1 MDLFALL
8 QSQLGFFLLIFVRI
22 SGIFSVAPVFGSR
35 NVPLIVKAGLSLLIS
50 FILLPL
56 LFRNDII
63 VPESILAYV
72 AVVIGEFL
80 IGLIM
85 GYACS
90 FIFYGIQM
98 AGSLLDT
105 QIGFGIVNV
114 LDPQFGQQ
122 VPLVG
127 NFKYILAMLVFFASN
142 SHHLFLSAIVYSF
155 KSIPVTHGIFRP
167 EMAANIV
174 VDMVVSIF
182 VIALKISLP
191 ILVALLLTDVA
202 LGILA
207 RTMPQMNIFVVGVP
221 GKIIVG
227 IFVLSLALPFY
238 IVFLEVIFNDIF
250 HNMYRLLES
259 FAPK

>member
-1 MDLFALL
+1 MDLFTLL
-8 QSQLGFFLLIFVRI
+8 QNQLGFFLLIFARI
-22 SGIFSVAPVFGSR
+22 SGIFSSAPIFGAR
-35 NVPLIVKAGLSLLIS
+35 NVPLTVKAGLSLIIS
-50 FILLPL
+50 YILLPL
-56 LFRNDII
+56 LIRPDFISPDALL
-63 VPESILAYV
+63 PYV
-72 AVVIGEFL
+72 VLVIGEFL
-80 IGLIM
+80 LGLIL
-85 GYACS
+85 GFACS

-127 NFKYILAMLVFFASN
+127 NFKYILALLVFLASN
-142 SHHLFLSAIVYSF
+142 GHHLFLSAVFHSF
-155 KSIPVTHGIFRP
+155 KLIPVTLGVFRP
-167 EMAANIV
+167 DMANIA
-174 VDMVVSIF
+174 VDMVTGIF
-182 VIALKISLP
+182 IIALKISLP
-191 ILVALLLTDVA
+191 VLVSLLLTDVA

-238 IVFLEVIFNDIF
+238 IGFLEVVFNGTF
-250 HNMYRLLES
+250 HEIYRLLGT
-259 FAPK
+259 FVPN